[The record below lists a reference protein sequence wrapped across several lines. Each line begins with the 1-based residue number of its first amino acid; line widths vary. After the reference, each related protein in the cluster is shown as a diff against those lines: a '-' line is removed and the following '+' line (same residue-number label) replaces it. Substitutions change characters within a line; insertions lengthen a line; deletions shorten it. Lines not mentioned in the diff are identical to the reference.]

1 MIDAAIEYVVAE
13 LNIYLNL
20 RSPSLSPDRVVAAS
34 LFDLDGNVDDNAKE
48 KVILS
53 CGEHRRG

>member
-34 LFDLDGNVDDNAKE
+34 LFDLASSTWMETSTTTPRK
-48 KVILS
+48 
-53 CGEHRRG
+53 R

>member
-1 MIDAAIEYVVAE
+1 MIHAAIEYVVTE

-20 RSPSLSPDRVVAAS
+20 RSPSLSPDRVVAGS

-48 KVILS
+48 R
-53 CGEHRRG
+53 RRGGKR